1 MLVPDVP
8 NPDVDRGADQPQLR
22 VVGRDDPD
30 AGCRI
35 GLGRFLLEDEQ
46 RALLDGH
53 AGLAGRG
60 QERRRCVVD
69 PLDRPRD
76 VELALTGEDG
86 GDVRGGHLAGQTEAG
101 SRVVGEAAAG
111 QEGVRDPSSSVS
123 HAARGAVS

>member
-8 NPDVDRGADQPQLR
+8 NPTLIAARTSPSSGSSA
-22 VVGRDDPD
+22 GDDPD

-60 QERRRCVVD
+60 QERRRRVVD
-69 PLDRPRD
+69 PLHRPRD
-76 VELALTGEDG
+76 VELALTVEDG
-86 GDVRGGHLAGQTEAG
+86 R
-101 SRVVGEAAAG
+101 
-111 QEGVRDPSSSVS
+111 
-123 HAARGAVS
+123 